1 MVRGRRENNSK
12 AKKSYLE
19 TYGAYI
25 EETER
30 RKVAQAED
38 RWNAWLKRELLF
50 ISDDAAR
57 FLDAAVR
64 LLPPTVENPKE
75 LAWKALLCQVM
86 VALHEGDRWNESE
99 TVHVGQMVSDR
110 TFFPTR
116 SLANALVI
124 QSGLC
129 SVKEF
134 NLAMNKLAVG
144 NGEPLFQEEGA
155 LTETQCGTFWRQ
167 VIQPLPVCYNETES
181 VYRNNC
187 LYLFWSP
194 GEDDELED
202 TLYDC
207 INELLLLTTST
218 FTGVSG
224 ADADKRN
231 TRILGY
237 FMAHWMEAKGT
248 YDSSEPLMFTD
259 PDIEQLLKL
268 YPKLTERWTVEELA
282 DTTLSRAG
290 VLEELYRA
298 DPQEGIAAWR
308 TLVKSAEPLTDPK
321 EASNFLYEMEPIWL
335 DCEEDPELLRPML
348 EEFQKDEDLA
358 RQVFQS
364 AFVNYFQQNIIKA
377 AQSCG
382 KYKLARHL
390 FDLLIKNPLP
400 REAWEEPLEDFRAL
414 LPSDAAEDSEVEF
427 YHYCRVRFQGI
438 KLPYAYLTN
447 GLPVRAGDHVLV
459 PFGRE
464 SEPREGRVTSVLSCT
479 REDAPWPP
487 EHTKSVLEIL
497 QSDSP
502 FMAPAP
508 APAPKP
514 VPVPDPI
521 PVPEPVPTPEPVPE
535 PDPEPPAVSAP
546 AVPPA
551 PKPST
556 WTPPARRGFSRRK
569 KAVLICSCGAAA
581 IILGGVF
588 YGLHRHQQ
596 MQLEAQQMRWNSEY
610 LQAQELIQTGDYEE
624 ALSLLEGNPRLGNVE
639 PSLQTL
645 IDGKNAL
652 QSENIPT
659 LCSCLGRLTKLASK
673 GPYKSQAA
681 ALRDMLKNALYRQAL
696 AALASGQTEHL
707 ESAFSDLGKF
717 HDSPVLLAYVK
728 ALAASK
734 TLRSTALNFAAEQ
747 LETIPADYSGPFA
760 AEITTLRQEFLP
772 KQVAAY
778 EAHAAAVA
786 AGSLPYI
793 GLPEELVNSTIQL
806 GTADEILRQGINTFY
821 KWYNKAGTYVFHVVC
836 RNGVVVTA
844 GRQNSAT
851 CWNGDKLIQNGTPET
866 TPVKPSPPPAT
877 RPSGP
882 QFGHSS
888 GGSTSG
894 GDTGPGSGS
903 SLREDYDDPEDLYED
918 GDYDDLDEAW
928 DEWEEGY

>member
-1 MVRGRRENNSK
+1 MVRDRRENKSEK
-12 AKKSYLE
+12 KKSYLE

-38 RWNAWLKRELLF
+38 RWNTWLKGELPF

-64 LLPPTVENPKE
+64 LLPPSVESPKE

-86 VALHEGDRWNESE
+86 VALHEGDRWNEGE
-99 TVHVGQMVSDR
+99 TVHVGQMVPDR

-116 SLANALVI
+116 SLANILVV

-129 SVKEF
+129 TVEEF
-134 NLAMNKLAVG
+134 DLAMNKLVVG
-144 NGEPLFQEEGA
+144 KGEALFQEEGA
-155 LTETQCGTFWRQ
+155 LTESQCGTFWQQ
-167 VIQPLPVCYNETES
+167 VIQQLPVCYNETES

-194 GEDDELED
+194 GADDELED

-218 FTGVSG
+218 FTGVTG
-224 ADADKRN
+224 AEADKRN

-237 FMAHWMEAKGT
+237 FMAHWIEANGT

-268 YPKLTERWTVEELA
+268 YPKLTDWWTVEELA
-282 DTTLSRAG
+282 DTSLSRAG
-290 VLEELYRA
+290 LLDELYRA
-298 DPQEGIAAWR
+298 DPQDGIAAWHILAK
-308 TLVKSAEPLTDPK
+308 TSEPLTDPK
-321 EASNFLYEMEPIWL
+321 TARNFLYEMEPIWL
-335 DCEEDPELLRPML
+335 DCEDDPELLRPML
-348 EEFQKDEDLA
+348 EEFQRNEALA

-364 AFVNYFQQNIIKA
+364 AYVNYFQQNIIKA

-390 FDLLIKNPLP
+390 FDLLMENPLP
-400 REAWEEPLEDFRAL
+400 HEEWEEPFEDFCAL
-414 LPSDAAEDSEVEF
+414 LPPAMAEDSEVEF
-427 YHYCRVRFQGI
+427 YHYCRVRFEGI
-438 KLPYAYLTN
+438 KRPYAYLTN

-487 EHTKSVLEIL
+487 EDTKPVLKIL

-502 FMAPAP
+502 VKDPAP
-508 APAPKP
+508 VPKS
-514 VPVPDPI
+514 
-521 PVPEPVPTPEPVPE
+521 EPVPE
-535 PDPEPPAVSAP
+535 PEPEPNPEPVPVSDSEPTAASAP
-546 AVPPA
+546 ASSPA

-556 WTPPARRGFSRRK
+556 WNPPVRRGLSRRK
-569 KAVLICSCGAAA
+569 KAILLCSCGAAA
-581 IILGGVF
+581 IVLGGVF
-588 YGLHRHQQ
+588 YGLHRYKLKVQQ
-596 MQLEAQQMRWNSEY
+596 IQWNSEY
-610 LQAQELIQTGDYEE
+610 LQAEELVQTGDYEE

-652 QSENIPT
+652 QSEDIPT

-681 ALRDMLKNALYRQAL
+681 ALRDMLKNTLYRQAL
-696 AALASGQTEHL
+696 AALASGQTEQL
-707 ESAFSDLGKF
+707 ESAFSDLGEF
-717 HDSPVLLAYVK
+717 HDAPVLLAYVK

-734 TLRSTALNFAAEQ
+734 TLRSTTLDFAAKQ
-747 LETIPADYSGPFA
+747 LEAIPADYSGPFA

-772 KQVAAY
+772 KQIETYDTHV
-778 EAHAAAVA
+778 AAVA

-793 GLPEELVNSTIQL
+793 WLPEELVNSTVQL
-806 GTADEILRQGINTFY
+806 GTADEVLRQGISTFY
-821 KWYNKAGTYVFHVVC
+821 KWYNDAGTYVFLVIC
-836 RNGVVVTA
+836 RNGVVTTA
-844 GRQNSAT
+844 QKKNGDT
-851 CWNGDKLIQNGTPET
+851 CWKGDKLIQNGTPET
-866 TPVKPSPPPAT
+866 APVKPSTPPST

-888 GGSTSG
+888 GGGTSG